1 MKKLAP
7 ISILLIVII
16 SIVFV
21 IEYKNL
27 TIKDVSSQTVV
38 SENVEIDTLPSEK
51 DLLKHEGKDIQ
62 LLGTYQISTVNFNT
76 QNVLLI
82 NSDGKT
88 LTFPIT
94 ITDKEKDLFCI
105 PAILYSPSDLKIA
118 DTIGLAEKNK
128 QYFAYH
134 STEWKLNWLNQVLSN
149 IVLGY
154 LFLYRYVSIF

>member
-51 DLLKHEGKDIQ
+51 DLLKYEGKDIQ

-76 QNVLLI
+76 QNVLLT
-82 NSDGKT
+82 NSGGKT

-94 ITDKEKDLFCI
+94 ITDKEKNLFCI
-105 PAILYSPSDLKIA
+105 PEILYSPSDLKIA

-134 STEWKLNWLNQVLSN
+134 STE
-149 IVLGY
+149 
-154 LFLYRYVSIF
+154 

>member
-38 SENVEIDTLPSEK
+38 SESVEINTLPSEK
-51 DLLKHEGKDIQ
+51 DLLKYEGKDIQ

-76 QNVLLI
+76 QNVLLT

-94 ITDKEKDLFCI
+94 ITDKEKNLFCI
-105 PAILYSPSDLKIA
+105 PEILYSPSDLKIA

-134 STEWKLNWLNQVLSN
+134 STE
-149 IVLGY
+149 
-154 LFLYRYVSIF
+154 